1 MGCKDI
7 TIIKSEYVTKTQF
20 LYFDLCHLQGYAKVS
35 WIINSIFWLEQNLKN
50 VVLRILIVYNCLV
63 SYEGVMK
70 GADPMFKNNNNSV

>member
-63 SYEGVMK
+63 SYDGVKK
-70 GADPMFKNNNNSV
+70 GADPMFKNNNSV